1 MSGGRRLP
9 VVSDKAPN
17 VDICIGPLPAIS
29 QQLAETAGEADGV
42 RCAQDGR
49 SAPDR
54 WQQEF

>member
-1 MSGGRRLP
+1 MSGGRRLS
-9 VVSDKAPN
+9 VVSDRTPD
-17 VDICIGPLPAIS
+17 VDIWIGTLPAIS